1 MLLHSKE
8 LLRLYPEQI
17 WLDDLQKS
25 GQYADSDDL
34 DLPDLPDGSRVHGP
48 KFCKPQHTA
57 YKLRQLQAS
66 SEEQSALG
74 QLLTILKL
82 RKAA

>member
-8 LLRLYPEQI
+8 LQRLYPEQI
-17 WLDDLQKS
+17 WLEDLQKS
-25 GQYADSDDL
+25 GQYADSDVVDL
-34 DLPDLPDGSRVHGP
+34 TAGGKAHAP
-48 KFCKPQHTA
+48 KFCKPQQTA

-66 SEEQSALG
+66 AEERSALG